1 MPRTGARSSHGALC
15 RRSLALA
22 NRVWA
27 PGPASPEV
35 NPLNPKPF
43 PPNPGQERAA
53 NVPGVRN
60 SFSAFGDATG
70 SVSTIIVEVTAF
82 VLTAVALTLSVPA
95 SLTTVSQ
102 EQEPP
107 WRHIQELA
115 RAGQYQDALAEM
127 EHLLSKDPDNPR
139 AWFLSGLLLQRI
151 GQPLQAQGQLERAV
165 SLAPN
170 EPHYRMVCAE
180 LQLRNGYRFRA
191 RETLAPLLDD
201 AHWGDLAHDQLWF
214 LADLFY
220 RTEQP
225 EAASR
230 ALESYARL
238 RPDDPRLPFR
248 RGQIALSSSDLR
260 AAEAAF
266 REALRQG
273 YHAREAAYGLA
284 LVLFQ
289 SGELEEA
296 AGILNGFLNQAGDD
310 PELAQLYASVL
321 LGLDRPQEALDCLRR
336 VEHLA
341 ANFPDLYE
349 TTARAYS
356 RLGNREKALEY
367 RQRFTELD
375 RQRREVGEDS
385 EKIHSLLQAGQE
397 FLKQGQAEEARKRFE
412 EVLQIDPDQV
422 MALGYLVGIYSGR
435 KESEKAENLLR
446 RLQATAPEA
455 FETLYLTTLVHYER
469 GELQEALAAGRK
481 AKSIQPGFS
490 ELRNL
495 LGNILYALQDFAG
508 AAEEYEAAYRLAPER
523 EEFRANYL
531 AAARRAGLEVTAP
544 EP

>member
-1 MPRTGARSSHGALC
+1 
-15 RRSLALA
+15 
-22 NRVWA
+22 
-27 PGPASPEV
+27 
-35 NPLNPKPF
+35 
-43 PPNPGQERAA
+43 
-53 NVPGVRN
+53 
-60 SFSAFGDATG
+60 
-70 SVSTIIVEVTAF
+70 VTAF

-455 FETLYLTTLVHYER
+455 FDPLPDHSRSLRTGR
-469 GELQEALAAGRK
+469 AAGGSRRRSK
-481 AKSIQPGFS
+481 GQEHSARILRTTQSAGKHPLRLTRLCGSGGGVRSGLPLGPGARGVSRQLPGRRPPCRFGS
-490 ELRNL
+490 HRP
-495 LGNILYALQDFAG
+495 G
-508 AAEEYEAAYRLAPER
+508 AVNPER
-523 EEFRANYL
+523 RMSATKAYPFGAVACTRANH
-531 AAARRAGLEVTAP
+531 AA
-544 EP
+544 